1 MLHFFTARRRGGL
14 PPPPVARIIRGV
26 MLPMVVGSFLALAT
40 EAPPWS
46 AALVSRASPGLDRTL
61 VEAIHSDVR
70 ATLERTGSL
79 QLQSAPDTG
88 LGMDQAGLAGW
99 KCDDTPRCL
108 AQLGRSLAVRRVVL
122 EQVQGTTR
130 QPQVVL
136 SVVDVALETM
146 AGTVTVALPDAR
158 GQWPLLLRSALET
171 LPIWGGVLRFHFS
184 RPAAELTVD
193 TTRHPQPA
201 QDVVVTGLSPATH
214 HIRVVTAELAE
225 VEADIVVAPGTVQRV
240 WVSDE
245 PSGARITF
253 TPVANAV
260 TAAPGR
266 ARTAWI
272 PVVAG
277 GAGLAAV
284 TLGSVSLLAAL
295 AAGALGGLVL
305 RAQPGLGL
313 ALGSA
318 SLAGALVGVMLGVLG
333 VAAVGGALTGVVLS
347 R

>member
-136 SVVDVALETM
+136 SVV
-146 AGTVTVALPDAR
+146 
-158 GQWPLLLRSALET
+158 LLLRSALET